1 MEFSFS
7 SRLKHAWNAFING
20 DSSMCYSNYGYS
32 SGYRR
37 DRPRFSRGVDRTI
50 ISSVYNRIALD
61 VSQITIQ
68 HVKLDDNGRYKETM
82 DSKLNDCLTLEAN
95 IDQTAREFIQ
105 DLILTMFDEGC
116 AAIVPV
122 DTSDDILR
130 TGSFDILSMRVGKI
144 VEWFPRAVRINVYN
158 DRTGEREEI
167 VLPKERVAIID
178 NPFYCVMNESNS
190 VVQRIIQKF
199 RLLDAVD
206 EYSSSGKLDLII
218 QLPYVIKTK
227 VREDQAEQRRKL
239 IENQLANSKYGI
251 AYIDG
256 TEHITQLNRSLE
268 NNFLTQIQYLVDL
281 FYSQMGITSE
291 VMNSTADEKTMLNY
305 NTRTIEPI
313 VSAIADNIKRKFL
326 TKTARSQGQS
336 IMFFKDPFKLVPVS
350 DLAEIADKMTRNEI
364 MTSNELRQVIGM
376 KPSSDPSAD
385 ELRNKNLSQ
394 PAENKQPSNVQKLID
409 KVSAEES
416 KEGEEESSQ
425 NG

>member
-1 MEFSFS
+1 MEFSFGN
-7 SRLKHAWNAFING
+7 RLKHVWNAFING
-20 DSSMCYSNYGYS
+20 GSSMRYSNYGYS

-68 HVKLDDNGRYKETM
+68 HVKTDKDGRYKETI
-82 DSKLNDCLTLEAN
+82 DSKLNECLTLEAN
-95 IDQTAREFIQ
+95 IDQTARDFIQ
-105 DLILTMFDEGC
+105 DLVLTMFDEGC

-122 DTSDDILR
+122 DTSDDIIR
-130 TGSFDILSMRVGKI
+130 TGSFDVLSMRVGKI
-144 VEWFPRAVRINVYN
+144 VEWFPRAVRVNVYN
-158 DRTGEREEI
+158 DRSGEREEI
-167 VLPKERVAIID
+167 VLPKERVAIVD

-227 VREDQAEQRRKL
+227 AREDQAELRRKL

-313 VSAIADNIKRKFL
+313 ISAISDNMKRKFL

-364 MTSNELRQVIGM
+364 MSSNELRQIIGM

-425 NG
+425 NE